1 MRKWDWA
8 ILVAAT
14 FASGALSL
22 ALGQDLNFDQRHYHI
37 YLGWS
42 LLAGRLDLDVAPAAV
57 GTYLNP
63 VIHVPTYLGT
73 TFLPPRVF
81 GALLGATHGVNL
93 FLVYLVALR
102 MLPPAVRHRRTLAAL
117 AAVMAG
123 IGPNA
128 VSLVGTTFG
137 DNLVSIPMLAGVLAL
152 AGAVESPGGP
162 GRPGPSL
169 RLVALSA
176 GLAGAA
182 AGLKLTFVFL
192 WIPLALV
199 ALGLAAWARSWRVA
213 VVFGAASALG
223 FLLAAGYWAS
233 LMWTRFSNPL
243 FPFAN
248 DLFRSPYHLSSAG
261 RDPQWASHGWADP
274 LVEAVNMATGQT
286 RGLQQVAFADPR
298 YLVLLLLAA
307 LALACRVIR
316 RVPAMPVAA
325 RLVVLYWGASY
336 VVWLS
341 ALHYYRYFTVGEYL
355 APAVLLALLAG
366 LLRRG
371 LLVVWL
377 ALVVAVGACSHTR
390 SWQRGSWGKQWYRVR
405 FDSPPVPGA
414 VVMLDGPMTSFVAP
428 YFPEGTRFFGVVPA
442 GLRPLNALVTERLR
456 THRGAVY
463 RLRPAGRPPSPLESL
478 GLADTDECAPVH
490 TGGTRLVLCR
500 LERTSRSP

>member
-1 MRKWDWA
+1 
-8 ILVAAT
+8 
-14 FASGALSL
+14 
-22 ALGQDLNFDQRHYHI
+22 
-37 YLGWS
+37 
-42 LLAGRLDLDVAPAAV
+42 
-57 GTYLNP
+57 
-63 VIHVPTYLGT
+63 
-73 TFLPPRVF
+73 VF

-102 MLPPAVRHRRTLAAL
+102 MLPPAARHRRTLAAL

-137 DNLVSIPMLAGVLAL
+137 DNLVSIPMLASVLVLAVAVEDADRRR
-152 AGAVESPGGP
+152 AGA
-162 GRPGPSL
+162 RPAPDL

-176 GLAGAA
+176 ALAGAA
-182 AGLKLTFVFL
+182 AGLKLTFVFS
-192 WIPLALV
+192 WIALAVV
-199 ALGLAAWARSWRVA
+199 ALGLAAWVRSWRGA

-223 FLLAAGYWAS
+223 FVLVAGYWS
-233 LMWTRFSNPL
+233 WQMWARFSNPL

-248 DLFRSPYHLSSAG
+248 ELFHSPYQLSSGG
-261 RDPQWASHGWADP
+261 RDPQWASHGWTDP
-274 LVEAVNMATGQT
+274 LVEAVNMATGRT
-286 RGLQQVAFADPR
+286 GGLQQIAFADPR

-307 LALACRVIR
+307 LALACRVLR

-442 GLRPLNALVTERLR
+442 DLRPLNALVTERLR